1 MLAMVLHPDVQSRAL
16 AEINAVCGDNAPNFD
31 HRSSL
36 PYIDAICREVLRW
49 HPITPL
55 GLPHMTSRDDV
66 YAGYL
71 IPKGPTYFILL
82 SLVYTKPEG
91 HHRVARHGE
100 RMVCGLH
107 FNHLELGIYI
117 ASRAI
122 SRDDRFYPDALKFEP
137 ERHLTAEGKLKDE
150 PSFVFGFGR

>member
-1 MLAMVLHPDVQSRAL
+1 MVLHPDVQSRAL
-16 AEINAVCGDNAPNFD
+16 AEINAVCGDNVPNFD

-71 IPKGPTYFILL
+71 IPKGPHTSYFFPWYTLNPKVITGSLVMVNEWYVVYILIIL
-82 SLVYTKPEG
+82 SLRFTS
-91 HHRVARHGE
+91 HQ
-100 RMVCGLH
+100 GLY
-107 FNHLELGIYI
+107 LET
-117 ASRAI
+117 
-122 SRDDRFYPDALKFEP
+122 
-137 ERHLTAEGKLKDE
+137 TAFIQTLSNSSPKGT
-150 PSFVFGFGR
+150 